1 MDERGVEEPM
11 RERLDLIVHEVWAM
25 SAWPSMRPEVRSSGS
40 RCGPIVEAGGI
51 AVA

>member
-1 MDERGVEEPM
+1 MDERSVEEPM
-11 RERLDLIVHEVWAM
+11 RERLDLIVHEEWVM
-25 SAWPSMRPEVRSSGS
+25 SAWPSMRPEARPSGS